1 MCRNGVFWVFDCACI
16 ISAPATA
23 RADDAAEMQKKLQNP
38 LANIRAFLTDNF
50 VAFDTDSND
59 DVSWGFNLQYYHA
72 LNFPEKQ
79 YALLP
84 RFVLP
89 VMGLEPGT
97 RVTSV
102 GQVLGPTS
110 AGRYSGIGD
119 AQIQLYYAPELKG
132 DWKYGVGPVVSMPTA
147 SKEQLEGAQWGGGAG
162 VIITGPLA
170 KKTNL
175 AMIVS
180 NVWGNSGTY
189 NTMTIQP
196 ILSYDLAPG
205 HSLLYNAIWSADWE
219 AAFGDSWTIP
229 LGLSYN
235 KTWDMG
241 GGHGLDFV
249 IGPYYNAV
257 RPDGAARWQ
266 INFSINWLFP

>member
-1 MCRNGVFWVFDCACI
+1 MRLSAVFLGFVWACMVA
-16 ISAPATA
+16 APATA
-23 RADDAAEMQKKLQNP
+23 LADDAAEMQKKLQNP

-50 VAFDTDSND
+50 VAFDTGSND

-72 LNFPEKQ
+72 LDFPEKQ

-102 GQVLGPTS
+102 GQVPGSDS
-110 AGRYSGIGD
+110 ASRYSGIGD
-119 AQIQLYYAPELKG
+119 AQIQLYYAPNIEG

-147 SKEQLEGAQWGGGAG
+147 SRKQLEGAQWGGGAG

-170 KKTNL
+170 EKTNL
-175 AMIVS
+175 AMIVA
-180 NVWGNSGTY
+180 NVWGNSGKY

-196 ILSYDLAPG
+196 ILSYDLTPG
-205 HSLLYNAIWSADWE
+205 NSLIYNAIWSADWE
-219 AAFGDSWTIP
+219 ASSGDRWTIP

-249 IGPYYNAV
+249 IGPYYNAA

-266 INFSINWLFP
+266 INYSINWLFP